1 MKPVSLLQIILLAIP
16 LLASAFTA
24 EKPAFPHPKNT
35 RKLTGSFNAASPN
48 SSSHTNLLDP
58 FFQFFPKKNEKI
70 SVLSPNKD
78 VTVIDPDYKLA
89 WIFGAAA
96 LAIALGYPDK
106 SCLESDVMFCPPTFV
121 PGFLAFLHLWFGVFL
136 ADRAARIRCVF
147 TKEHFQMM
155 NAYSDD
161 TLKSTREL
169 AQRDKNYVVGGL
181 NKWKYNDFVNFE
193 FFPSVHLP
201 VLVYFKETGTPK
213 GKWNVGP
220 GKWDSQNNGMVHFF
234 PAFGNSYQLQKE
246 FTKRGCKNV
255 E

>member
-1 MKPVSLLQIILLAIP
+1 
-16 LLASAFTA
+16 
-24 EKPAFPHPKNT
+24 
-35 RKLTGSFNAASPN
+35 
-48 SSSHTNLLDP
+48 
-58 FFQFFPKKNEKI
+58 
-70 SVLSPNKD
+70 
-78 VTVIDPDYKLA
+78 
-89 WIFGAAA
+89 
-96 LAIALGYPDK
+96 
-106 SCLESDVMFCPPTFV
+106 MFCPPTFI
-121 PGFLAFLHLWFGVFL
+121 PGVLAFVHLWFGAFL

-213 GKWNVGP
+213 V
-220 GKWDSQNNGMVHFF
+220 SCT
-234 PAFGNSYQLQKE
+234 
-246 FTKRGCKNV
+246 TKSMIQSVSKKI
-255 E
+255 